1 MKIDTDLIK
10 EKLTSRK
17 LWAAAV
23 GFFIAV
29 GAAVF
34 CPDMDEEN
42 VKLIMSG
49 CAALVAYIVGEGIAD
64 AGKNKKE

>member
-1 MKIDTDLIK
+1 MKINTDKLK

-17 LWAAAV
+17 LWAAVAGFLAAV
-23 GFFIAV
+23 GTAV
-29 GAAVF
+29 L
-34 CPDMDEEN
+34 CPDIDEES

-49 CAALVAYIVGEGIAD
+49 CTALIAYIVGEGIAD